1 MTTEN
6 AITQSPRRPGRPRS
20 AEADR
25 AIVDATLDLLVSG
38 GYQALSMEAV
48 RLKAGVGK
56 GTLYRRHPS
65 KDALVKFAL
74 ADLSAGVAVP
84 DTGSVR
90 ADLHAMLGNAARQK
104 PDVGEIVPRL
114 LSELTGNPE
123 FFAIVREELFEPRRE
138 MLRSVFRRG
147 LERGELRADV
157 DLEAS
162 LDMLQGLF
170 MLKAT
175 LSAGTDTSPKVLWDR
190 MLAAVDE
197 LLTGMGAA

>member
-1 MTTEN
+1 M
-6 AITQSPRRPGRPRS
+6 
-20 AEADR
+20 
-25 AIVDATLDLLVSG
+25 SG

-65 KDALVKFAL
+65 KDDLVKFAL
-74 ADLSAGVAVP
+74 ADLSAGLSVP

-90 ADLHAMLGNAARQK
+90 SDFHEMLGYAARQK

-138 MLRSVFRRG
+138 MLRSVFQRG
-147 LERGELRADV
+147 VDRGELRGNV
-157 DLEAS
+157 DLESA

-170 MLKAT
+170 MLKAA
-175 LSAGTDTSPKVLWDR
+175 LAAGTDTSPKVLWAR
-190 MLAAVDE
+190 MLGAVDE
-197 LLTGMGAA
+197 LLTGMGAD